1 MTTLLKFLIFSIG
14 SLYVLLKHYYDST
27 NDGNICRMYGT
38 SEYQITEALYQLM
51 QEKYIKREDFI
62 FQTKLVPAKTKSF
75 AKSWD
80 ATWANV
86 GDKLGYI
93 DLLGVH
99 AVADNDEKLEE
110 TMKFLKEVKK
120 QGKIKHIGFSTHGN
134 SEQIMDLINTEQ
146 VRDNLAMFCTRRL
159 ATAIGP
165 FSLKLY
171 CHSIVRLRQYS

>member
-1 MTTLLKFLIFSIG
+1 MTAPEIPHFLID
-14 SLYVLLKHYYDST
+14 SLFHVR
-27 NDGNICRMYGT
+27 NVCRMYGT

-51 QEKYIKREDFI
+51 QENFVKREEFI

-86 GDKLGYI
+86 GEKLGYI
-93 DLLGVH
+93 DLLSVH

-110 TMKFLKEVKK
+110 TMSFLQQVKEE
-120 QGKIKHIGFSTHGN
+120 QKIKFIGFSTHGS

-146 VRDNLAMFCTRRL
+146 VRDNLANIFTGRL
-159 ATAIGP
+159 ATTINP
-165 FSLKLY
+165 ESLKLF
-171 CHSIVRLRQYS
+171 SFIVRLCQYS